1 MLPRKLWELMGT
13 DPYYEVGEIYG
24 LNLTA
29 EEEVKY
35 KSLNEGL
42 PNSVIFKF
50 RMHAFSKLECK
61 FGMV

>member
-1 MLPRKLWELMGT
+1 MGT